1 MSNKNIDE
9 LLKGL
14 SANNNSVEKVE
25 HSSAIYEKKDNE
37 AITAERK
44 KKGIIIAICST
55 LLLIAIF
62 TAFSFISSQ
71 KQNQQREADR
81 IKASEQSVSKSIE
94 QREASEKEK
103 KFVLSKEEYEENITL
118 LSSSDIGLKR
128 DEKKGLVGTLTFGD
142 GKTEEVLSYNRK
154 DGSLHCLDSEENAV
168 THNSKWVRA
177 LIEKIKAKEKN
188 SPSNTPS
195 NG

>member
-25 HSSAIYEKKDNE
+25 HSSTIYEKKDNE

-44 KKGIIIAICST
+44 KKGVIIAICST
-55 LLLIAIF
+55 LLIAIF
-62 TAFSFISSQ
+62 TAFSLISSQ

-188 SPSNTPS
+188 SPNNTPS

>member
-1 MSNKNIDE
+1 M
-9 LLKGL
+9 
-14 SANNNSVEKVE
+14 
-25 HSSAIYEKKDNE
+25 
-37 AITAERK
+37 
-44 KKGIIIAICST
+44 
-55 LLLIAIF
+55 
-62 TAFSFISSQ
+62 
-71 KQNQQREADR
+71 
-81 IKASEQSVSKSIE
+81 
-94 QREASEKEK
+94 
-103 KFVLSKEEYEENITL
+103 LSKEEYEENIAL

-188 SPSNTPS
+188 SPSSAPN

>member
-25 HSSAIYEKKDNE
+25 HSSTIYEKKDNE

-44 KKGIIIAICST
+44 KKGVIIAICST
-55 LLLIAIF
+55 LLIAIF

-94 QREASEKEK
+94 QRETSEKEK

-188 SPSNTPS
+188 SPNNTPS

>member
-25 HSSAIYEKKDNE
+25 HSSTIYEKKDNE

-55 LLLIAIF
+55 LLIAIF

-188 SPSNTPS
+188 SPNNTPS

>member
-25 HSSAIYEKKDNE
+25 HSSTIYEKKDNE

-128 DEKKGLVGTLTFGD
+128 
-142 GKTEEVLSYNRK
+142 K
-154 DGSLHCLDSEENAV
+154 D
-168 THNSKWVRA
+168 W
-177 LIEKIKAKEKN
+177 
-188 SPSNTPS
+188 
-195 NG
+195 